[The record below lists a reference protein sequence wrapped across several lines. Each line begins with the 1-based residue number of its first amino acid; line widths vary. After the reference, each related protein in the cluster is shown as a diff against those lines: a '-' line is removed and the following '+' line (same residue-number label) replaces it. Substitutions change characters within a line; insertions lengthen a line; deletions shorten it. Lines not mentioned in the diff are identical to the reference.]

1 MKPGM
6 FFNTGFCNFSL
17 QIPFSD
23 EYFKKIIFCY
33 YFALY
38 TIVTSITKLLLLGD
52 LEIYFDE
59 GIYDLKRSGS
69 PIAREPL
76 FVCKWLR
83 LFIVV
88 FRE

>member
-1 MKPGM
+1 M
-6 FFNTGFCNFSL
+6 
-17 QIPFSD
+17 
-23 EYFKKIIFCY
+23 
-33 YFALY
+33 
-38 TIVTSITKLLLLGD
+38 LLLGD